1 MTVASY
7 ASTLLVRRSHN
18 QDVAGVK
25 QLIGADEHII
35 DRRYGVFD
43 VAALMYVSCARV

>member
-1 MTVASY
+1 MTVPSY

-18 QDVAGVK
+18 QDVAEVK
-25 QLIGADEHII
+25 KLIGADEHII

-43 VAALMYVSCARV
+43 VAALM